1 MLPANVSL
9 LQARKQSLGDTVI
22 QSVQVVEEFLGASLE
37 GLAAR
42 VDAIVAL
49 LVAGQERGSMMIFNG
64 AFVLK
69 VGNEN

>member
-1 MLPANVSL
+1 MLPADVSL

-49 LVAGQERGSMMIFNG
+49 LVAGQERGSVMIFNG